1 MDSILE
7 LQYLHLPY
15 VEAPWGHSSSAE
27 KAEEMDRESGDRNY
41 VSEDL
46 SPRPTSLRWVI
57 LGSYDFVVS
66 IVDLPGEETLEES
79 V

>member
-15 VEAPWGHSSSAE
+15 VEAPWRHSSSAE

-46 SPRPTSLRWVI
+46 SPHPTSLRWVI